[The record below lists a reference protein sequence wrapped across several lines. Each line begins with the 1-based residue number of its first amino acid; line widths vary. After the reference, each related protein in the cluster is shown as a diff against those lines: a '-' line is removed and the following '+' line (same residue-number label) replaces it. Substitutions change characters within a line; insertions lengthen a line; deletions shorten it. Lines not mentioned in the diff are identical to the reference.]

1 MNLRTIK
8 TDKLMDMW
16 MDRTGEFH
24 VSDNVWDEL
33 YRRCKGDPI
42 KPGGLGTGHYHL
54 NLNSGCKV
62 IRYAIPCNASDL
74 DSQFLETSP
83 QVTDSLA
90 FEPSDELDAATLAQ

>member
-8 TDKLMDMW
+8 TDKLIDMW

-42 KPGGLGTGHYHL
+42 KPGDGGTGFYL
-54 NLNSGCKV
+54 LIMNSGLKS
-62 IRYAIPCNASDL
+62 IGYEISCNASDL
-74 DSQFLETSP
+74 DRQFLETSP
-83 QVTDSLA
+83 QATDSLA